1 MAAAGRVCDEDSQ
14 LAYWRAEAERWRAEA
29 AEVEWL
35 RAEVERWR
43 AEAAEAERLR
53 AQVAELKGQV
63 TALAE
68 RVSTLAGL
76 LFGTSSEKSQD
87 SARTGASASP
97 SQPESGPGPDGQRRR
112 RGQQPGSRGHGRR
125 DYTHLPTEER
135 VADVPEAERVCPRCG
150 AEYAPFGEECCEQI
164 DWQVKLVR
172 IVHRRPSYRRT
183 CRCAVRGVLVAPRPA
198 KPIAKGRFTA
208 GFCARLL
215 TEKYVLG
222 RPLHRIVAALAAEGL
237 AVAEGSLVGVLQ
249 DLSERL
255 APLAAAI
262 GERNAAAAHHHI
274 DETSWQVFQ
283 PVPGKANTRWW
294 LWVFVAADTT
304 VFRIERSRSTAV
316 LRAHFGL
323 DADATALPAGRRLL
337 ISADFWTAYQA
348 LATLDGVDPLWCW
361 AHMRRYFLR
370 AGAAHADL
378 AGWAHTWVVERIG
391 RLYLAH
397 AALAAT
403 APGTDEHAAAEAQ
416 FAAALEGIDTAR
428 RAQAADPALPAP
440 ARKVLATLDH
450 EWTGLARHREFPEPA
465 LDNNTAE
472 RALRNP
478 VVGRKNYYGSGAVWA
493 AELAGRVWTI
503 TATATRAGL
512 NPLTYLTDYLNACAA
527 AGGQAPAGTELSR
540 FCPWIADPSDLT
552 RWRASPAS

>member
-1 MAAAGRVCDEDSQ
+1 MAAVGRVCDEDSQ

-29 AEVEWL
+29 AWL

-43 AEAAEAERLR
+43 AEAGEAERLR
-53 AQVAELKGQV
+53 AQVAELQGQV
-63 TALAE
+63 TALTE

-76 LFGTSSEKSQD
+76 LFGTSSEKSRD
-87 SARTGASASP
+87 SARTGASASS
-97 SQPESGPGPDGQRRR
+97 SQPEPGPDGQRRR
-112 RGQQPGSRGHGRR
+112 RGQQPGASGHGRR
-125 DYTHLPTEER
+125 DYSQLPTEEQ
-135 VADVPEAERVCPRCG
+135 VHDVGEDERVCPRCG
-150 AEYAPFGEECCEQI
+150 APYAPFDEECCEQI
-164 DWQVKLVR
+164 DWQVRLVR

-183 CRCAVRGVLVAPRPA
+183 CRCPVRGVLIAPPPA
-198 KPIAKGRFTA
+198 KPIPKGRFTV

-222 RPLHRIVAALAAEGL
+222 RPLHRIVAALEAEGL

-249 DLSERL
+249 DLSQRL
-255 APLAAAI
+255 APLAAVI
-262 GERNAAAAHHHI
+262 GERNATCAHHHI
-274 DETSWQVFQ
+274 DETSWQVFA
-283 PVPGKANTRWW
+283 PVAGKANNRWW

-316 LRAHFGL
+316 LREHFDI
-323 DADATALPAGRRLL
+323 DADADALPAGRRLL
-337 ISADFWTAYQA
+337 ISADFWTAYQC

-361 AHMRRYFLR
+361 AHIRRYFIR
-370 AGAAHADL
+370 AGEAHAEL
-378 AGWAHTWVVERIG
+378 ADWAHTWVVERIG

-397 AALAAT
+397 AALAA
-403 APGTDEHAAAEAQ
+403 AEPGTEEHAAAEAQ
-416 FAAALEGIDTAR
+416 FAAALERIDTDR

-440 ARKVLATLDH
+440 AAKVLATLDH
-450 EWTGLARHREFPEPA
+450 EWDGLARHREFPELA

-493 AELAGRVWTI
+493 AELASRVWTI

-512 NPLTYLTDYLNACAA
+512 NPLTYLSDYLTDCAH
-527 AGGQAPAGTELSR
+527 AGGQAPSGAALSR
-540 FCPWIADPSDLT
+540 FCPWQADPADLS
-552 RWRASPAS
+552 RWRAGPA